1 MVDKLNVT
9 VFTTKTSLKSLAEA
23 ANNISEQLG
32 TQIKLK
38 IFYRG
43 DWDAYSV
50 KFEEFSNAILS
61 SDVILLDI
69 RSGVPETIVDLVER
83 SKARVVVP
91 LVPATATVVSLM
103 RLGKFSRRS
112 LAERIR
118 KSIEESGEGRMG
130 KVFRAIDAIEKI
142 GSAIPIG
149 SLKHYRNW
157 ILLTKYWAYWGRNN
171 LENMLRLI
179 LAEYFGFNV
188 KYEKPKEV
196 GELSFWDPKKGFY
209 QDLEFVDFIVVE
221 PYQINFTQNQKIFK
235 RVSKTLEMTEIDLIL
250 VTNRPI
256 IKSWL
261 DTVKRTLK
269 NIGECRFNVKLY
281 TTKELNPEVKDDFRK
296 ADIIILDTMA
306 DAPEILAD
314 LIDSSGARVVVS
326 VTPGTAKAFSFIKLG
341 EFTGE
346 KLAKRVEDVL
356 KKGETAD
363 MSKMFKMTDFI
374 EKIGSYLPIGS
385 LKHYRNWILIT
396 KYWAYWGEQNLENMF
411 RLILS
416 EYFGIKMKYDK
427 PKRVGEFSF
436 WDHKIGFYEW
446 PELRRP
452 TAVIFMYPGMH
463 FDQNAPIAVKL
474 KEYLENRGV
483 NVVCMTGGVMK
494 GLLKQVEM
502 FEKIDA
508 DAVINLQWFLI
519 NGGPYGGPLEPTR
532 SIFLKKGF
540 LLFNGLVMYMN
551 RVSRWI
557 EDEKGLL
564 PIETIAGVV
573 LPEMDGAIEPIPS
586 AGLDDS
592 ELSEIV
598 VIEDRVKK
606 KAERVANWIDL
617 KYKRPEDRKIAIV
630 IYNYPP
636 GEHNVGDASYLD
648 TLKSLEVLLKALK
661 ESGYKTEVLTKE
673 QLKEKLPFLA
683 NSPSWVGQDG
693 IRFGAEKYA
702 EYFAKLK
709 EKNKKDVIRSWGEP
723 PGNINVVDGEFVIP
737 GIVLGNV
744 FIGVQ
749 PSRGGYERILDS
761 KVYHSKDL
769 PPHHQYL
776 AFYYW
781 IREVFGADV
790 VIHLGTHGTLEFM
803 PGKEVGLSDEC
814 WPDILIGE
822 VPHVYVYHVTNPS
835 EMAIAKRRG
844 YAYVITHG
852 TPAFVDAGLYGEYA
866 EIERLLDEYYEA
878 DGESKTRIAEVIK
891 EKCSKLN
898 LEFEDF
904 GELREYVYE
913 MKRSAIPKGLH
924 VLGEVWD
931 DEEILNYILFV
942 LRKDLEVKSLHR
954 IIAESKGID
963 YDNIDEKTFEVI
975 EKEAK
980 EILAEVLAK
989 RDLGKYKDEEL
1000 KRTLS
1005 YALDLAER
1013 IKRSD
1018 EISGILKALSGR
1030 YVEPRIA
1037 GDPIRTPEVF
1047 PTGTH
1052 GYTFD
1057 ARLVPSE
1064 AAMIRGAKI
1073 AEETIK
1079 AYYEKHGKY
1088 PETVGVVLWGFETAQ
1103 TRGETIGQILHYLGV
1118 RIVRK
1123 EGPWA
1128 PELEVIPLEELGRPR
1143 IDVLVTICGIFRD
1156 IFPNLV
1162 ELIDRA
1168 FRKVAELDERSE
1180 ENYVKKHLGDG
1191 KKPYRIFGPKPGAYN
1206 TRLTDIIETSE
1217 WLSEE
1222 ELAKFYIEDMMY
1234 AYGENVHGEEA
1245 AENFIDNLKNVEMVC
1260 QIRSSAEYE
1269 ITDLDHYYEFFG
1281 GLKRAVEDLVGRK
1294 VDAHWVDS
1302 LENKIKI
1309 RSSEDAIDFATRTR
1323 ILNPTW
1329 IESMLEHGYDGV
1341 REISKRIE
1349 YLLGHSAL
1357 TGVSEWVWD
1366 KVCDTYILNEELRK
1380 RMEKENPWAVYEI
1393 AKRLYEA
1400 YRRGYWSADREKIEK
1415 IRDVAGKIESELE
1428 EMTE

>member
-1 MVDKLNVT
+1 MMDKIDVT
-9 VFTTKTSLKSLAEA
+9 IFTTKTSLKSLAEA
-23 ANNISEQLG
+23 ADNISRQVGAE
-32 TQIKLK
+32 IKLR

-43 DWDAYSV
+43 DWDAHNV

-61 SDVILLDI
+61 SDVIFLDI
-69 RSGVPETIVDLVER
+69 RSGVPETVVDLVEK

-91 LVPATATVVSLM
+91 IVPATATVVSLM
-103 RLGKFSRRS
+103 RLGEFSGRS
-112 LAERIR
+112 LAERIG
-118 KSIEESGEGRMG
+118 KSIKESGEGKMG
-130 KVFRAIDAIEKI
+130 KVFKVIDAIEKI

-149 SLKHYRNW
+149 SLRHYKNW
-157 ILLTKYWAYWGRNN
+157 ILLTKYWAYWGRDN
-171 LENMLRLI
+171 LENMLKLI
-179 LAEYFGFNV
+179 LAEYFGLKV
-188 KYEKPKEV
+188 KYEKPNEV
-196 GELSFWDPKKGFY
+196 GELTFWDPKIGF
-209 QDLEFVDFIVVE
+209 
-221 PYQINFTQNQKIFK
+221 
-235 RVSKTLEMTEIDLIL
+235 
-250 VTNRPI
+250 
-256 IKSWL
+256 
-261 DTVKRTLK
+261 
-269 NIGECRFNVKLY
+269 
-281 TTKELNPEVKDDFRK
+281 
-296 ADIIILDTMA
+296 
-306 DAPEILAD
+306 
-314 LIDSSGARVVVS
+314 
-326 VTPGTAKAFSFIKLG
+326 
-341 EFTGE
+341 
-346 KLAKRVEDVL
+346 
-356 KKGETAD
+356 
-363 MSKMFKMTDFI
+363 
-374 EKIGSYLPIGS
+374 
-385 LKHYRNWILIT
+385 
-396 KYWAYWGEQNLENMF
+396 
-411 RLILS
+411 
-416 EYFGIKMKYDK
+416 YDK
-427 PKRVGEFSF
+427 PNFGKR
-436 WDHKIGFYEW
+436 
-446 PELRRP
+446 
-452 TAVIFMYPGMH
+452 TAAIFMYPGMH

-483 NVVCMTGGVMK
+483 SVVCITGGIMK
-494 GLLKQVEM
+494 GLLEQVKM
-502 FEKIDA
+502 FEKINA

-551 RVSRWI
+551 RVSRWE

-573 LPEMDGAIEPIPS
+573 LPEMDGSIEPIPS

-598 VIEDRVKK
+598 VLENRVKK
-606 KAERVANWIDL
+606 KAERIANWIDL

-661 ESGYKTEVLTKE
+661 ESGYKTETPTKE

-683 NSPSWVGQDG
+683 NSPLWASQDG
-693 IRFGAEKYA
+693 IRFGTEKYM
-702 EYFAKLK
+702 EYFARLK
-709 EKNKKDVIRSWGEP
+709 NGEKVIKSWGEA
-723 PGNINVVDGEFVIP
+723 PGNINVVDGDFVIP

-749 PSRGGYERILDS
+749 PPRGGHERIRDS

-781 IREVFGADV
+781 IRDVFGADV
-790 VIHLGTHGTLEFM
+790 VVHLGTHGTLEFM

-814 WPDILIGE
+814 WPDVLIGE
-822 VPHVYVYHVTNPS
+822 VPHVYVYHITNPS
-835 EMAIAKRRG
+835 EMAIAKRRS

-866 EIERLLDEYYEA
+866 EIDRLLDEYYDA
-878 DGESKTRIAEVIK
+878 DSESKTKIAEIIK
-891 EKCSKLN
+891 EKCSELN
-898 LEFEDF
+898 LEFEEFD
-904 GELREYVYE
+904 ELKEYIYE
-913 MKRSAIPKGLH
+913 MKKSVIPKGLH

-954 IIAESKGID
+954 IIAESRGID
-963 YDNIDEKTFEVI
+963 YDKIDEKTFEEI
-975 EKEAK
+975 EKEARK
-980 EILAEVLAK
+980 ILAEVLAK
-989 RDLGKYKDEEL
+989 RDLGKYKDKEL
-1000 KRTLS
+1000 KRTLK

-1013 IKRSD
+1013 IKKSD
-1018 EISGILKALSGR
+1018 EISGILKALNGK
-1030 YVEPRIA
+1030 YIEPRLA

-1057 ARLVPSE
+1057 ARLIPSE

-1073 AEETIK
+1073 AEETIN
-1079 AYYEKHGKY
+1079 AYYKKYGKY
-1088 PETVGVVLWGFETAQ
+1088 PETIGVVLWGFETAQ

-1128 PELEVIPLEELGRPR
+1128 PELEIIPLEELGRPR

-1162 ELIDRA
+1162 ELIDCA
-1168 FRKVAELDERSE
+1168 FKKVAELDEE
-1180 ENYVKKHLGDG
+1180 PEVNYVKKHLDGD
-1191 KKPYRIFGPKPGAYN
+1191 KKLYRIFGPKLGAYN

-1217 WLSEE
+1217 WSSEE
-1222 ELAKFYIEDMMY
+1222 ELAKMYIEDMMY
-1234 AYGENVHGEEA
+1234 AYGEDVHGEEA
-1245 AENFIDNLKNVEMVC
+1245 AEEFIDNLKNVEMVC

-1294 VDAHWVDS
+1294 VDAFWVDS

-1309 RSSEDAIDFATRTR
+1309 KSSEDTIDFAARTR

-1329 IESMLEHGYDGV
+1329 IEGMLEHGYDGV

-1366 KVCDTYILNEELRK
+1366 KVCDTYILDEELRR

-1393 AKRLYEA
+1393 ARRLYEA
-1400 YRRGYWSADREKIEK
+1400 YERGYWSADQEKIEK
-1415 IRDVAGKIESELE
+1415 LREIAGEIESELE
-1428 EMTE
+1428 EMAE